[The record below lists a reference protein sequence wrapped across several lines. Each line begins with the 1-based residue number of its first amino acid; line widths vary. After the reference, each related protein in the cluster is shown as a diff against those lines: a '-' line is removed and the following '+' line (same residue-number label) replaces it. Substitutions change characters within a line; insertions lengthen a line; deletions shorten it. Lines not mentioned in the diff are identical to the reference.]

1 MNRFL
6 KYTTQEEPALTIGVI
21 AAAVLALL
29 SKFVL
34 LTDDDLTILGP
45 VVVII
50 ITTLVRQSVFS
61 PATVAKL
68 TGKDQGDPK

>member
-6 KYTTQEEPALTIGVI
+6 KYTTQEEPALTASFVAAIILAVI
-21 AAAVLALL
+21 

-34 LTDDDLTILGP
+34 LTDDDLLLLGP
-45 VVVII
+45 IALVIAGVII
-50 ITTLVRQSVFS
+50 RAGVFS

-68 TGKDQGDPK
+68 TGKDQEPKE